1 LLLAWS
7 GTTTEKLLYP
17 GLLVSLLWSY
27 ENMMPNKTYEIR
39 QLYIQQSQYQVEPV
53 EPPQPPLLQWP
64 DSGYF
69 EKLRPDAE
77 LLQRCLTQEIE
88 AGKGSVADEV
98 FGSQKLQYYTG
109 MKHLVN
115 LLSERSTLHRQHL
128 YDIDHRHLQIQEEL
142 FGVRINFNPD
152 RAKRLTA
159 LEGQLLQL
167 EQQRREEEL
176 AFWKDTVELR
186 EKLFEAAGAYKTSRH
201 RYSIFS
207 AVEGKHG
214 S

>member
-1 LLLAWS
+1 
-7 GTTTEKLLYP
+7 
-17 GLLVSLLWSY
+17 
-27 ENMMPNKTYEIR
+27 MMPNKTYEIR
-39 QLYIQQSQYQVEPV
+39 QLYFQQSQYHVEPAQ
-53 EPPQPPLLQWP
+53 PYQPPLLPWP

-69 EKLRPDAE
+69 DKFRPDSD
-77 LLQRCLTQEIE
+77 LLQRCLYQDPDLHRD
-88 AGKGSVADEV
+88 SVADEV
-98 FGSQKLQYYTG
+98 FGTQKQQEYTG
-109 MKHLVN
+109 MKHMVN
-115 LLSERSTLHRQHL
+115 LLTERSTLHRQHL

-142 FGVRINFNPD
+142 FGVRINNNPD

-167 EQQRREEEL
+167 EQHRRDEEL

-186 EKLFEAAGAYKTSRH
+186 SKLFDSAGAYRTAQH

-207 AVEGKHG
+207 AVEGKRG